1 MGWDFPWALS
11 PESVVFLPEGN
22 RVCNNPTGDILQKVI
37 MEFLQKA
44 CSRERTVTTS
54 LFSECVTQQ
63 AKQKRR
69 IITVIDCKMATESL
83 RVWMCSALLWDRL
96 LFSILW
102 NWVGHLTYTSS
113 RHLKAPVSRACSL
126 AVPGIL
132 GLPHEGAQAGPWE
145 PSGGESKASYWQPTS
160 CRKHQWDHPQP
171 WNQLGSQL
179 PTDAWKS
186 PAEISPEETS
196 SQLVRFITWLL
207 FHVSSVEVVAMRH

>member
-54 LFSECVTQQ
+54 LFSECVRQQ
-63 AKQKRR
+63 AKQKQR

-145 PSGGESKASYWQPTS
+145 PSGGEARHPT
-160 CRKHQWDHPQP
+160 D
-171 WNQLGSQL
+171 SQL
-179 PTDAWKS
+179 AAGNTSETIP
-186 PAEISPEETS
+186 SPETS
-196 SQLVRFITWLL
+196 LAHSCPLMHERVQRR
-207 FHVSSVEVVAMRH
+207 SVQKKHPASL